1 MQNISVKYDGYK
13 FNITEKNPL
22 FSDAKIYVMYHGENR
37 NNSHI
42 SKEDVDRAINSIYNI
57 PIVGEFIEDDNGEE
71 DSNFGG
77 HGGKL
82 IIDDNGAK
90 FIQTTKPMGVVPE
103 SANVYWEVVKDE
115 KGRDREYLVVEGAL
129 LWNRYEDAVNTLRSA
144 NFGQSM
150 EIEVEEGF
158 FNDDDGIYHITDF
171 SFSAFCV
178 LGIDDRKNGKVEPA
192 FEDSKIITYSKEFSS
207 ELKEMKDELNKYLV
221 SYSNEKE
228 VKTLEKNKKQE
239 KAEEFDLESAKE
251 AVAKAEETKE
261 DSDIEKARELV
272 AELEDGEEK
281 DKLSER
287 LNAIEK
293 PADEDDEDF
302 EAKEENDDEGDDE
315 EKEPEIIETETT
327 GIAGDP
333 ATTEEEAEGNKGSAG
348 VAGDPVGDTDTSD
361 ARAIADANTE
371 ANVDTAETGTDPQA
385 IADANTET
393 DYSVKYAELKEEY
406 SEIKSELEDLREFKK
421 AVEKE
426 EHEKASIELF
436 DRLGLGEKDVKDL
449 DIYEFTIEE
458 LEEKCYS
465 ILGRKMASESTEDF
479 SLEKEK
485 EIKTNKVD
493 LSRAGTESKTTRY
506 GNLFSKF
513 STK

>member
-22 FSDAKIYVMYHGENR
+22 FSEAKIYVMYHGENR

-82 IIDDNGAK
+82 VIDDNGAK

-129 LWNRYEDAVNTLRSA
+129 LWNRYEDAVNTLKSA

-158 FNDDDGIYHITDF
+158 FDDEDGIYHITDF

-207 ELKEMKDELNKYLV
+207 ELKEMKDELSEYLV
-221 SYSNEKE
+221 SYSKKKE
-228 VKTLEKNKKQE
+228 VETLKNNGN
-239 KAEEFDLESAKE
+239 KAKVEEFDLESAKE

-261 DSDIEKARELV
+261 ASDVEKAREIV

-281 DKLSER
+281 ENLIER
-287 LNAIEK
+287 LDAIEVETE
-293 PADEDDEDF
+293 EDDEEDF
-302 EAKEENDDEGDDE
+302 EVKDDEKSEESDE
-315 EKEPEIIETETT
+315 EKEPEIIETETS

-333 ATTEEEAEGNKGSAG
+333 VTTEEEAQEAQGT
-348 VAGDPVGDTDTSD
+348 AGDAGEEAIGETGD

-371 ANVDTAETGTDPQA
+371 ADIDTATTGSDPQA
-385 IADANTET
+385 IAEANTET
-393 DYSVKYAELKEEY
+393 DYVLEYNKLKESYDEIESELKE
-406 SEIKSELEDLREFKK
+406 LRAFKK

-449 DIYEFTIEE
+449 NIYEHTIPE
-458 LEEKCYS
+458 LEEKAYA
-465 ILGRKMASESTEDF
+465 ILGKKLAEKKQEF
-479 SLEKEK
+479 SVDKEETK
-485 EIKTNKVD
+485 KTNRVD
-493 LSRAGTESKTTRY
+493 LSQASKEKKTSKY
-506 GNLFSKF
+506 GNLFAKYSK
-513 STK
+513 

>member
-1 MQNISVKYDGYK
+1 
-13 FNITEKNPL
+13 
-22 FSDAKIYVMYHGENR
+22 MYHGENR

-129 LWNRYEDAVNTLRSA
+129 LWNRYEDAVNALRSA

-192 FEDSKIITYSKEFSS
+192 FEDSKIITYSKEFSN
-207 ELKEMKDELNKYLV
+207 ELKEMKDELNEYLF
-221 SYSNEKE
+221 SHSKEKE
-228 VKTLEKNKKQE
+228 VKTLEKNEKQE
-239 KAEEFDLESAKE
+239 ETEKFDLESAKE

-261 DSDIEKARELV
+261 SSDIEKARELV

-281 DKLSER
+281 DKLVER
-287 LNAIEK
+287 LNAIEQSE
-293 PADEDDEDF
+293 DEDE
-302 EAKEENDDEGDDE
+302 DE
-315 EKEPEIIETETT
+315 EKAEPEIIETETT

-333 ATTEEEAEGNKGSAG
+333 VTEEEAEENQGTAGST
-348 VAGDPVGDTDTSD
+348 GDTVEAGESGD

-371 ANVDTAETGTDPQA
+371 ETIDTADTGSDPQA
-385 IADANTET
+385 IAEANTET
-393 DYSVKYAELKEEY
+393 DYTAEYAKLKTKYDEV
-406 SEIKSELEDLREFKK
+406 KSELEDLKKFKK

-436 DRLGLGEKDVKDL
+436 DKLGLGEKDVKDL
-449 DIYEFTIEE
+449 DIYKYTLEE

-465 ILGRKMASESTEDF
+465 ILGRKMANKETEDF
-479 SLEKEK
+479 SFEKESK
-485 EIKTNKVD
+485 VKTNKID

>member
-82 IIDDNGAK
+82 IIDDNGAQ

-129 LWNRYEDAVNTLRSA
+129 LWNRYEDAVNTLKSA

-207 ELKEMKDELNKYLV
+207 ELKEMKDELNEYLV
-221 SYSNEKE
+221 SYSKEKE
-228 VKTLEKNKKQE
+228 VNTLENDKKQD
-239 KAEEFDLESAKE
+239 KAEKFDLESAKE

-261 DSDIEKARELV
+261 ASDVEKARELV
-272 AELEDGEEK
+272 SELEDGEEK
-281 DKLSER
+281 DKLIER
-287 LNAIEK
+287 LDAIDVSTDDDE
-293 PADEDDEDF
+293 EDDEDF
-302 EAKEENDDEGDDE
+302 EAKDDEDDE
-315 EKEPEIIETETT
+315 EKEPEIVETETT

-333 ATTEEEAEGNKGSAG
+333 VTTEEEAEENKGT
-348 VAGDPVGDTDTSD
+348 AGDTGGADTEDD

-371 ANVDTAETGTDPQA
+371 TDVDTATTGSDPQA

-393 DYSVKYAELKEEY
+393 DYSVKYEELKKSYKEVEAELEE
-406 SEIKSELEDLREFKK
+406 LREFKK

-449 DIYEFTIEE
+449 NIYEYTIEE

-465 ILGRKMASESTEDF
+465 ILGRKMANEAKEEFSVKTE
-479 SLEKEK
+479 EKV
-485 EIKTNKVD
+485 KTNKVD